1 VVEADKKDRIG
12 KSCEKVKG
20 AGKARKKGKKK

>member
-1 VVEADKKDRIG
+1 MVEADKKDRIG

-20 AGKARKKGKKK
+20 GKKARKKGKKK